1 MDLSLPAITPEMRE
15 ALAASGG
22 SPIHIQDPE
31 TLQVYVVAEQPLE
44 ITLDEAYMR
53 EKIEEGLADIE
64 AGRVAPWDIEAT
76 IAEAKRRHAENRA

>member
-1 MDLSLPAITPEMRE
+1 MDLALPAITSEMRE

-53 EKIEEGLADIE
+53 EQIEEGLADIE

-76 IAEAKRRHAENRA
+76 IADAKRRHAEDRP